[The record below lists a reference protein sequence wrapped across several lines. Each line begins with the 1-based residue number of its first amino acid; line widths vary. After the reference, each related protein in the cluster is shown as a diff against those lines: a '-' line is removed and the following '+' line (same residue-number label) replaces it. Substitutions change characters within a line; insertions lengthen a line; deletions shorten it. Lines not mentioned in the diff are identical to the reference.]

1 LTESGCSLSADGAH
15 PATPPLIL
23 KVAVFIGDVEQ
34 IRCDQRS
41 SVRSIIVIDVLTFSR
56 TVLCNCAQVE
66 NTYILASTEKDD
78 LEKSSVQKPVKA
90 KLVQSG
96 FG

>member
-1 LTESGCSLSADGAH
+1 MQPISRRGPPGNA
-15 PATPPLIL
+15 PLIL

-34 IRCDQRS
+34 LRCDQRS

-66 NTYILASTEKDD
+66 NTYILVSTEKDD